1 MGITLNYLFLEKW
14 NFGGEEIDFEYLVSV
29 DAEISKR
36 MYNFD
41 HNPVTNCNNGR

>member
-1 MGITLNYLFLEKW
+1 MRITLNYLFLGD
-14 NFGGEEIDFEYLVSV
+14 FGGEEIDFEYLISV

-41 HNPVTNCNNGR
+41 HSPVTNCNNGR